1 MIEIVQALAFG
12 VAVAFMFLGLV
23 GILLPVMPGILLIW
37 LSALAYAIVDGFDA
51 VGVPAFVAIS
61 LIALV
66 SGTADIWMS
75 LLGAR
80 SGGASFRSM
89 VLGAVGAIVG
99 FFVLTPILP
108 VIGSLFGGV
117 IGYAL
122 GVLLGQY
129 HKHRDWRIAARASL
143 GGLAGWGIATAVQL
157 GGGLLIIAIF
167 IWQALAA

>member
-1 MIEIVQALAFG
+1 MTEVVQALAFG
-12 VAVAFMFLGLV
+12 VAVAFMFVGLV
-23 GILLPVMPGILLIW
+23 GILLPIMPGTLLIW
-37 LSALAYAIVDGFDA
+37 LSALAYAIVDRFET
-51 VGVPAFVAIS
+51 VGVPTFVVIT

-75 LLGAR
+75 ILGAKT
-80 SGGASFRSM
+80 GGASFRSM
-89 VLGAVGAIVG
+89 ILGVVGAIVG
-99 FFVLTPILP
+99 FVVLTPLIP
-108 VIGSLFGGV
+108 VVGSLFGGV

-157 GGGLLIIAIF
+157 GGGVLIMAIF
-167 IWQALAA
+167 IWRALAQ